1 MSESSGLRLTGRRVS
16 LKDVA
21 YRSLRDAIVDLQLA
35 PGETVT
41 EERLASELGVSRS
54 ILREALQRLQTEGLL
69 DRLSNGRLRVTP
81 TSLEEVHHL
90 YVVRTAI
97 ARVAVDEA
105 VPRVTAADVDRL
117 REAIAIFRRDSEQGD
132 IPTLVR
138 SGTRFHDLIFEIA
151 ANPVNTAVMAVIQ
164 PRIDR
169 YRHIS
174 VASTHQRP
182 GRSLAELE
190 RVSAALAERDAPAAG
205 DAMAAH
211 IAASEQAVVAAL
223 SGAPAPASDQRVS

>member
-1 MSESSGLRLTGRRVS
+1 MAELRLTGRRVS

-21 YRSLRDAIVDLQLA
+21 YQSLRDAIVHLQLA

-41 EERLASELGVSRS
+41 EERLASDLGVSRS
-54 ILREALQRLQTEGLL
+54 ILREALQRLQTESLL
-69 DRLSNGRLRVTP
+69 ERMSNGRMRVSP
-81 TSLEEVHHL
+81 TTVEEVHNL
-90 YVVRTAI
+90 YVVRRAIAGVAVEEAITVVTEPGLERMRTAI
-97 ARVAVDEA
+97 ES
-105 VPRVTAADVDRL
+105 
-117 REAIAIFRRDSEQGD
+117 FRHDSQQAD

-174 VASTHQRP
+174 VASTFERP
-182 GRSLAELE
+182 SRSLAELE
-190 RVSAALAERDAPAAG
+190 EVCTAFADRDARAAG
-205 DAMAAH
+205 EAMAAH
-211 IAASEQAVVAAL
+211 IGASERAVVAAL
-223 SGAPAPASDQRVS
+223 ADIAGDPNRRVS